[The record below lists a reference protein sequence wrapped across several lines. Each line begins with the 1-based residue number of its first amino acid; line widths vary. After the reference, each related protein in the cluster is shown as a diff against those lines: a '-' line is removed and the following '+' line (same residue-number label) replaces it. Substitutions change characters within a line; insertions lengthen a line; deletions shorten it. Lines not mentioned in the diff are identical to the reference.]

1 MYTQNTVNKS
11 NNSLDNQEEKRGEF
25 MNYIRM
31 WVTTQEAE
39 KRVSQFY
46 PSPTEASSFGHVT
59 VGPVFLQHTCRS
71 KMLTSK
77 IFLRRLRTFRE
88 I

>member
-31 WVTTQEAE
+31 WITTQEAE
-39 KRVSQFY
+39 KGVSQFY
-46 PSPTEASSFGHVT
+46 PLPTEASSFGHVT
-59 VGPVFLQHTCRS
+59 VCPVFLQQHVVPKC
-71 KMLTSK
+71 
-77 IFLRRLRTFRE
+77 
-88 I
+88 